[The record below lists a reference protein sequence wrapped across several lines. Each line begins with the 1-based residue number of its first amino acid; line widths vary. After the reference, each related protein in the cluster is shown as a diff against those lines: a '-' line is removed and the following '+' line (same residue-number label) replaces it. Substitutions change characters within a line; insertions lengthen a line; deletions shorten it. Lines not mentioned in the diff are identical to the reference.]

1 MIIDWFVDLKLST
14 NQESVPCQNCL
25 ITNTKVEVAKKK
37 KEEVMFIYS
46 TQRSPRQS
54 FDLSLHKE
62 FPTRDKKVLKET
74 KQNFFLSQEQPKAVS
89 SQCIPQELN
98 PLCTFF
104 VLGH

>member
-74 KQNFFLSQEQPKAVS
+74 KQFFLLLKSNQRLLA
-89 SQCIPQELN
+89 LN
-98 PLCTFF
+98 AY
-104 VLGH
+104 HRS